1 MEKNILCLKLKRFR
15 EEKGITQQELAEI
28 LEVSDKSISK
38 WELGNG
44 YPSKRN
50 MLKISEILD
59 ISVET
64 LLIEEKNDDKEKVKL
79 SIKYSLISYIIIF
92 TVTLIIRGLASAEQY
107 QNILSK
113 DIIEIFKLLASE
125 FVQNIGIALLPAI
138 IIGFVFYFYI
148 FPKQSRE

>member
-1 MEKNILCLKLKRFR
+1 MEKNSLKLKRFR

>member
-1 MEKNILCLKLKRFR
+1 MEKNI
-15 EEKGITQQELAEI
+15 
-28 LEVSDKSISK
+28 
-38 WELGNG
+38 
-44 YPSKRN
+44 
-50 MLKISEILD
+50 
-59 ISVET
+59 
-64 LLIEEKNDDKEKVKL
+64 KL

-92 TVTLIIRGLASAEQY
+92 ALTLIIRGLTGAEQY

-113 DIIEIFKLLASE
+113 DIIEIFKLLASA

>member
-1 MEKNILCLKLKRFR
+1 MERNI
-15 EEKGITQQELAEI
+15 
-28 LEVSDKSISK
+28 
-38 WELGNG
+38 
-44 YPSKRN
+44 
-50 MLKISEILD
+50 
-59 ISVET
+59 
-64 LLIEEKNDDKEKVKL
+64 KL

-92 TVTLIIRGLASAEQY
+92 VVTLIIRGLTGAEQY

-113 DIIEIFKLLASE
+113 DIIEIFKLLASA

>member
-1 MEKNILCLKLKRFR
+1 MERNI
-15 EEKGITQQELAEI
+15 
-28 LEVSDKSISK
+28 
-38 WELGNG
+38 
-44 YPSKRN
+44 
-50 MLKISEILD
+50 
-59 ISVET
+59 
-64 LLIEEKNDDKEKVKL
+64 KL

-92 TVTLIIRGLASAEQY
+92 VLTLIIRGLTGAEQY

-113 DIIEIFKLLASE
+113 DIIEIFKLLASA

>member
-1 MEKNILCLKLKRFR
+1 MEKNI
-15 EEKGITQQELAEI
+15 
-28 LEVSDKSISK
+28 
-38 WELGNG
+38 
-44 YPSKRN
+44 
-50 MLKISEILD
+50 
-59 ISVET
+59 
-64 LLIEEKNDDKEKVKL
+64 KL

-92 TVTLIIRGLASAEQY
+92 ALTLIIRGLAGAEQY

-113 DIIEIFKLLASE
+113 DIIEIFKLLASA